1 MNKNLADIK
10 DSAEGVRKV
19 LTEIYD
25 SVILMTGYFISMMIL
40 DYKTTLIVGA
50 FIILSITISNT
61 LKKLIYKSTSEYKK
75 TFSKS
80 KDLYTSFVDTPKLG
94 LTNTKI
100 LSLNGFRGVISSPTP
115 SQRAV
120 PPLMQ

>member
-1 MNKNLADIK
+1 
-10 DSAEGVRKV
+10 
-19 LTEIYD
+19 
-25 SVILMTGYFISMMIL
+25 MTGYFISMMIL

-80 KDLYTSFVDTPKLG
+80 KDLTLNA
-94 LTNTKI
+94 LTKFIIEEMEYLPIIIKNMKI
-100 LSLNGFRGVISSPTP
+100 CKMSLKRNP
-115 SQRAV
+115 SNR
-120 PPLMQ
+120 